1 MALKPSA
8 QKKAPVSRPGSQQS
22 EKGRSEHEGI
32 ICKMLGGELPC
43 VRHQREWIDLNR
55 RWGGNPG

>member
-1 MALKPSA
+1 MKPGGAGGETRSGGGLGEGEMALKPSA

-32 ICKMLGGELPC
+32 ICKMLGG
-43 VRHQREWIDLNR
+43 
-55 RWGGNPG
+55 